1 MRTLEIQ
8 RRLAALGY
16 GPGPLDGIRGALT
29 IAAIKRFQ
37 TENGL
42 TADGIVGPR
51 TTARLFPAVQ
61 DASSPAQLMPWFA
74 EAERLKGVR
83 EISGSRHEPAIM
95 GWAKRLGLWYPD
107 DETPWCGLF
116 VAHCVA
122 ATLPDEPLPG
132 NPLGARNW
140 LKFGIACPPQRG
152 ALLVFSRPGASWSG
166 HVGFHA
172 AEDAG
177 AFHVLGG
184 NQSNAVNVSRIA
196 RARLLG
202 ARWPSTVAFAATGT
216 PAGDR
221 AIPLSVQE
229 L

>member
-1 MRTLEIQ
+1 
-8 RRLAALGY
+8 
-16 GPGPLDGIRGALT
+16 
-29 IAAIKRFQ
+29 
-37 TENGL
+37 
-42 TADGIVGPR
+42 
-51 TTARLFPAVQ
+51 
-61 DASSPAQLMPWFA
+61 
-74 EAERLKGVR
+74 
-83 EISGSRHEPAIM
+83 
-95 GWAKRLGLWYPD
+95 YPD

-152 ALLVFSRPGASWSG
+152 ALLVFSRPGAAWSG
-166 HVGFHA
+166 YVGFHA

-177 AFHVLGG
+177 ACRELVG
-184 NQSNAVNVSRIA
+184 NQSIAFSVSRIA
-196 RARLLG
+196 RARRLG